1 NGPEAWQMKS
11 FNDYLA
17 DDLSIFINPDEMG
30 EMAVVDGME
39 LRVTITHNSI
49 DERKRLISRGGY
61 DGQPQGLYHVTLTMY
76 VRLSDLGYVPV
87 RGDLMVINGREYT
100 VIGAGEEKGLV
111 TVRLERNGND
121 YI

>member
-1 NGPEAWQMKS
+1 MKG

-17 DDLSIFINPDEMG
+17 DDLRIFVNPDEMG
-30 EMAVVDGME
+30 EMAVVDGKE

-49 DERKRLISRGGY
+49 DERKRLVSRGGY
-61 DGQPQGLYHVTLTMY
+61 DGEPQGLYHVTMTMY
-76 VRLSDLGYVPV
+76 VRLTDLGYVPV
-87 RGDLMVINGREYT
+87 KGDLMVINGREYA

-121 YI
+121 YT